1 MLLKIDDHFKER
13 FKDLR
18 KNSKTPLTQKDL
30 SFLLGISSR
39 QVIAY
44 ENGTAKPRRELLL
57 KIARF
62 FNVTPGWLACG
73 LDSLEISEYED
84 FTPKGEVEQVPLYHW
99 DDFDKTLLILRP
111 FPIINNLFHPCSLGA
126 KSSFF
131 ALKIIGNSMSL
142 ESNLG
147 FPEGSIVIFDAEFD
161 EVSGGFYLLMVNDE
175 YSFKQVFF
183 DALGTKISSLNK
195 DYPTITLKED
205 KYTILAKAVNV
216 EINLK

>member
-1 MLLKIDDHFKER
+1 MLLIIDDYFKER

-18 KNSKTPLTQKDL
+18 KDSKTPLTQKDL
-30 SFLLGISSR
+30 SLLLGISSR
-39 QVIAY
+39 QVFAY
-44 ENGTAKPRRELLL
+44 ENGAAKPRRKLLL

-62 FNVTPGWLACG
+62 YNVTPGWLPCG
-73 LDSLEISEYED
+73 LDSLGISEYED
-84 FTPKGEVEQVPLYHW
+84 FTPKGEVEQVPLYHR

-111 FPIINNLFHPCSLGA
+111 FPIINNLFHPCALGA
-126 KSSFF
+126 NSSFF
-131 ALKIIGNSMSL
+131 ALKIIGDSMSL

-147 FPEGSIVIFDAEFD
+147 FPEGSIVIFD
-161 EVSGGFYLLMVNDE
+161 EVSGGFYLLMVNDG

-195 DYPTITLKED
+195 DDPTITLKED

-216 EINLK
+216 EIKLK